1 MTIVLRDDGLSG
13 QVDETIESVAQL
25 ERKALTD
32 ASLQQR
38 AIERFTLAVGRP
50 RTVVIVLAVV
60 ASWVLLNG
68 VLALLGRRQLDPP
81 PYYWL
86 QGIVS
91 LSALLMTIVILTT
104 ENRLSETGEQRS
116 RLNLQST
123 LLAERKTAK
132 IIQLLE
138 ELRYDLPNV
147 ANREDREA
155 EELTLPTDPH
165 ALVREL
171 EKPHPAARR
180 DSRGLG
186 RRPSR
191 RGHRRSASAR
201 PEPGEVARRRT
212 ILRSFTTRPHRKRT
226 RCLVCYAPWPPSAR
240 PRSAPRSPPAR
251 AAPPPAAGTSPP

>member
-1 MTIVLRDDGLSG
+1 MQRDEGLSG
-13 QVDETIESVAQL
+13 QIDETIESVAEL
-25 ERKALTD
+25 ERRALAE

-50 RTVVIVLAVV
+50 RTVGIVLAAVTFWI
-60 ASWVLLNG
+60 ALNG
-68 VLALLGRRQLDPP
+68 LLALLGRPQVDPP

-86 QGIVS
+86 QGLVS
-91 LSALLMTIVILTT
+91 LTALLMTVVILTA
-104 ENRLSETGEQRS
+104 ENRQSQFGEQRS

-165 ALVREL
+165 TLAEEL
-171 EKPHPAARR
+171 EK
-180 DSRGLG
+180 
-186 RRPSR
+186 
-191 RGHRRSASAR
+191 
-201 PEPGEVARRRT
+201 RT
-212 ILRSFTTRPHRKRT
+212 
-226 RCLVCYAPWPPSAR
+226 
-240 PRSAPRSPPAR
+240 PAR
-251 AAPPPAAGTSPP
+251 GEIPEEG